1 MDRTLSC
8 LFISLLILTGAA
20 CSGAKKPLG
29 QSAIQSNKVL
39 ASLQDMSR
47 AFEKKEPSAFM
58 GKIAN
63 AYKDRQAFAASIES
77 VLAKY
82 DTVRFTI
89 QYTKML
95 ITVEEHG
102 MTKVAFNW
110 DSEWRTAGGSVQ
122 KNSGRST
129 FVFDPRE
136 ATLVS
141 IDGKNPFIPQPVGEH
156 GEVAK

>member
-8 LFISLLILTGAA
+8 LFISLLLLIGAA

-29 QSAIQSNKVL
+29 QSAIQGNKVL
-39 ASLQDMSR
+39 ASLQEMSHD
-47 AFEKKEPSAFM
+47 FEKKDPSAFM

-63 AYKDRQAFAASIES
+63 AYKDRQAFAASIGS
-77 VLAKY
+77 VFAKY
-82 DTVRFTI
+82 ETVRFTI

-95 ITVEEHG
+95 ITVEERG

-141 IDGKNPFIPQPVGEH
+141 IDGKNPFIPQPVESTG
-156 GEVAK
+156 K